1 MSYTV
6 NKRQG
11 VYIMKKTYKNLVHI
25 IPQGKKDKINQ
36 AIHTKQGKSRVVH
49 NLQVKDSIEKNL
61 FLYIENKKKIFTYQ
75 VKSLLKKSYNRQLF
89 FKNINTEKKQKLT
102 KDEKRKIKANLL
114 AELKRLNY
122 IIVKE

>member
-1 MSYTV
+1 
-6 NKRQG
+6 
-11 VYIMKKTYKNLVHI
+11 MKKNYQNLVHI
-25 IPQGKKDKINQ
+25 IPLGTKDKTNQ
-36 AIHTKQGKSRVVH
+36 VLHIKQGKSRVVH
-49 NLQVKDSIEKNL
+49 NQQVKDKIEKNL
-61 FLYIENKKKIFTYQ
+61 FSYIENKKKIFSYQ
-75 VKSLLKKSYNRQLF
+75 VKSLLQKTYDRQLF

>member
-1 MSYTV
+1 
-6 NKRQG
+6 
-11 VYIMKKTYKNLVHI
+11 MKKTFKNLVHI
-25 IPQGKKDKINQ
+25 IPLGTKDKTNQ
-36 AIHTKQGKSRVVH
+36 VIHTKQGKSRVVH
-49 NLQVKDSIEKNL
+49 NQQVKDSIEKNL
-61 FLYIENKKKIFTYQ
+61 FSYIENKKKIYDYQ
-75 VKSLLKKSYNRQLF
+75 VKSLLKKTYDRQLF